1 MKKIIKRTIL
11 AILLIVCMLAVSA
24 LDSNLDGWWFAL
36 EIFLC
41 VVPVAII
48 AWLCD
53 KDWFDDIDVEE

>member
-11 AILLIVCMLAVSA
+11 AILLIICMLAVSA

-41 VVPVAII
+41 VAPVAVI